1 MARSKLTA
9 TTTDIITDGGS
20 VLWSIVRGE
29 QLEFPVTL
37 TFIEDV
43 TKPGYV
49 WEAVVVEGLNVAGQR
64 LPPTAIRENAVE
76 TQLVVR
82 IPVVIG
88 AYSPTAAYTRENVVT
103 YLGKAYRLFA
113 GVASYPGLPGVDPLW
128 VETTLNVIYIQFPA
142 SLGATWLLQPTVA
155 DSSYGFFEL
164 RVTEPNI
171 NIFSR
176 TWKPVRGMVELLFS
190 PTDRAS

>member
-37 TFIEDV
+37 TFIDDV
-43 TKPGYV
+43 TKPGYI
-49 WEAVVVEGLNVAGQR
+49 WEAIVVEGLNVAGQR
-64 LPPTAIRENAVE
+64 SPPTAVHPAAVA

-88 AYSPTAAYTRENVVT
+88 KYTATTAYTRENVVT
-103 YLGKAYRLFA
+103 WEGKAYRLFA
-113 GVASYPGLPGVDPLW
+113 GVASYPGVPGVDPLW
-128 VETTLNVIYIQFPA
+128 IETTLNIIYLQFPA
-142 SLGATWLLQPTVA
+142 SLAAGWELQPTVA
-155 DSSYGFFEL
+155 DSIYGFFEL
-164 RVTEPNI
+164 RVTEPVQ

-176 TWKPVRGMVELLFS
+176 TWKPVRGMVEILFS
-190 PTDRAS
+190 PTEQTV